1 MVQAPITAPKS
12 VSHPQENQRAEE
24 PAAFITKQQSDSTA
38 VSEKKPSFKNKFAKL
53 EQQQTKTSSLSI
65 NELTKDIVKT
75 DEEIEAEAYTSEV
88 REKYTQD
95 AFITTWKKLAERIRD
110 SEVEGSSIVYAAMT
124 TRAPLL
130 QENFQI
136 ELAVDNKSQAE
147 ELMDRRTE
155 IHDYL
160 RKSLK
165 NGGIELSVRV
175 EKDQTKRKA
184 YTDEEKFNRMAEE
197 NPVLLDLKRE
207 LGLDFI

>member
-1 MVQAPITAPKS
+1 MI
-12 VSHPQENQRAEE
+12 
-24 PAAFITKQQSDSTA
+24 
-38 VSEKKPSFKNKFAKL
+38 
-53 EQQQTKTSSLSI
+53 
-65 NELTKDIVKT
+65 
-75 DEEIEAEAYTSEV
+75 
-88 REKYTQD
+88 
-95 AFITTWKKLAERIRD
+95 
-110 SEVEGSSIVYAAMT
+110 

-197 NPVLLDLKRE
+197 NPTLLDLKRE